1 MRFATPLVILSFLGW
16 ALFQPTFIPA
26 THAEPSVV
34 AISTFDT
41 DTEGWTTDADARC
54 RPIPCYA
61 ATGGHPDGHIYSED
75 ALQGIKF
82 YYNAPAKFLGD
93 ASAAYGGHL
102 TFAMRQDIRSVKQTD
117 DIDIILVG
125 AGLTLVYDT
134 PRNPP
139 SIWFTY
145 DAPLVESAGWRKGSL
160 TGPPPSAAEMQA
172 VLGSLTRLGLRG
184 DFILGQATSYL
195 DTVVLGGPEIP
206 LVDITEVFLP
216 LVRTSR
222 APISVYL
229 PLVRQDPE
237 Q

>member
-1 MRFATPLVILSFLGW
+1 MRFATSLVLLALVGW
-16 ALFQPTFIPA
+16 TISQPTLTPV
-26 THAEPSVV
+26 THAQPTVV

-41 DTEGWTTDADARC
+41 DAEGWTTDADARC
-54 RPIPCYA
+54 RPTPCYA
-61 ATGGHPDGHIYSED
+61 ATEGNPGGHIYSD
-75 ALQGIKF
+75 DTLQGIKF

-93 ASAAYGGHL
+93 VSAAYGEHL
-102 TFAMRQDIRSVKQTD
+102 TFSMRQDARDVKETD
-117 DIDIILVG
+117 DVDVILVG

-145 DAPLVESAGWRKGSL
+145 DVPLVESAGWRKGNL

-184 DFILGQATSYL
+184 DFIFGQATSYL
-195 DTVVLGGPEIP
+195 DTVVLGGAEIP
-206 LVDITEVFLP
+206 PVDITEVFLP